1 MTIPDRRIPAHAI
14 ADVLKSWAVDAHTVF
29 RRKVRGPATHALVIG
44 VGHYPHLPGGGSKVK
59 VANHDG
65 MRQLV
70 SPPESAR
77 AVARWL
83 IEDYESP
90 NRPLGSVALLTSEKR
105 PSPFAFRWQG
115 KTKSAR
121 VGVAS
126 MPQVEAAI
134 LGWHDLGDENPDHL
148 LLFYFCGHGIS
159 AGTELALL
167 MADFGE
173 KRLAPLDGAL
183 DFRRFY
189 SNMEECAARH
199 QCYFIDACRVGS
211 ELLRRNAGFAGQ
223 PVVQSTGAVTNPNG
237 QLRLGPVFF
246 STLPD
251 AKAYAASGQ
260 VSIFTRALL
269 DALNGAGSGDETGPW
284 EVRTTRLQDA
294 LDYLMHQAS
303 NILKMPKAQIPST
316 GGDFAAFTLNTL
328 QNPTVPVFVRVEPP
342 EAHAR
347 AALRY
352 EGGSKKEERR
362 SPNRAP
368 WRLTLPTG
376 KYSFFAD
383 IKSARRQTA
392 ELVDEIVRPPYW
404 GKPLKVRP

>member
-1 MTIPDRRIPAHAI
+1 M
-14 ADVLKSWAVDAHTVF
+14 VF
-29 RRKVRGPATHALVIG
+29 RRRVSGPATHALVIG
-44 VGHYPHLPGGGSKVK
+44 VGRYPHLPGGGSKVK

-83 IEDYESP
+83 IEEYQSP
-90 NRPLGSVALLTSEKR
+90 DRPLGSVALLTSERKA
-105 PSPFAFRWQG
+105 SPFEFGWQG
-115 KTKSAR
+115 KKKSAPAA
-121 VGVAS
+121 GAS
-126 MPQVEAAI
+126 MSQVESAI
-134 LGWHDLGDENPDHL
+134 LRWRDLGDENPDHL

-183 DFRRFY
+183 DFRRFH

-211 ELLRRNAGFAGQ
+211 DLLRRNAGFAGK
-223 PVVQSTGAVTNPNG
+223 PVVQSTGILTNPNG

-246 STLPD
+246 STLAD
-251 AKAYAASGQ
+251 AKAYAAAGQ
-260 VSIFTRALL
+260 VSVFTRALL

-284 EVRTTRLQDA
+284 EVKTTRLQAA
-294 LDYLMHQAS
+294 LDYLMRQSSH
-303 NILKMPKAQIPST
+303 ILKMPQAQIPSS
-316 GGDFAAFTLNTL
+316 DSFAELTLNTL
-328 QNPTVPVFVRVEPP
+328 QNPTVPVFVRVEPA

-347 AALRY
+347 AALRC
-352 EGGSKKEERR
+352 EGDNKKEERR

-368 WRLTLPTG
+368 WRLTLPAG

-383 IKSARRQTA
+383 IKSTRRQTA